1 MSKYKK
7 DDDIYF
13 NYIKKI
19 KKEKISNLDFIYQF
33 PVYSGEVNLARFI
46 FFYEMFKKVKD
57 LSGHIAD
64 IGTWKGGSFFSFI
77 KFVRLFEKNSQT
89 LVYGFDWFKG
99 MKPELM
105 MIFQMLENTQLVTK
119 V

>member
-46 FFYEMFKKVKD
+46 FYEMFKK
-57 LSGHIAD
+57 
-64 IGTWKGGSFFSFI
+64 
-77 KFVRLFEKNSQT
+77 
-89 LVYGFDWFKG
+89 
-99 MKPELM
+99 
-105 MIFQMLENTQLVTK
+105 
-119 V
+119 